1 MKTYNLSLS
10 EHDVNVIIS
19 SLGELPVKVA
29 VNTVNSILT
38 QKNNADSAKHEV
50 DASDND
56 TSQAYKDNIDV

>member
-1 MKTYNLSLS
+1 MKKYNLSLS
-10 EHDVNVIIS
+10 EQDITVVMAA
-19 SLGELPVKVA
+19 LGELPVKVA
-29 VNTVNSILT
+29 INTVNSILT